1 MKTFHLKPESLVNL
15 TQTVT
20 QILETE
26 MPNLF
31 EIGNVLLQS
40 GCKQYEARI
49 NHIAG
54 ILYIGRPVAFSYEY
68 NEEIMFVIK
77 QELTENFVRYK

>member
-1 MKTFHLKPESLVNL
+1 MKTFYLKPESLENL

-31 EIGNVLLQS
+31 EIGNVVLQS
-40 GCKQYEARI
+40 GCKLYEAHI

-54 ILYIGRPVAFSYEY
+54 ILNIGRPVVFNFEY
-68 NEEIMFVIK
+68 NKEIMFVIK
-77 QELTENFVRYK
+77 QELTENFVRFK